1 MAFFNSVKAVNMV
14 EREGLCLGL
23 RARRRVSSFPPGL
36 SRGLTWCMTP
46 DNHKDDDAWHPA
58 ILNKGGNTM
67 KSFYMGIDVSKG
79 YADFVIINQQKQ
91 PVVKGF
97 QLDDTF
103 DGHSHL
109 HEIVSRFLID
119 HPHAVICAA
128 VESTGGYENN
138 WYNTLIRLQASLNIK
153 TARLNPLAVMH
164 NSKADLKKNT
174 TDKISAQ
181 NIAEYLIAHP
191 EKVTYQQQDQLASL
205 RKQWGFV
212 QMLTKQCT
220 QLLNQLH
227 SLLYTANPELLS
239 YCRDGMPAWVLK
251 LLLKY
256 PTAAKLKK
264 ARDKTVAKIPYVSLT
279 RAKQLIAGAKL
290 SVASATD
297 PVTAQLVTATAQ
309 QILQLKKTI
318 AAQIDLMAAHCDVPE
333 VKLLKTFTG
342 IGDISAIGLI
352 LEIQS
357 VARFKNVKKLASF
370 WGLHPVYKI
379 SGDGSGAFKMSK
391 QGRVNPRKILYTVTL
406 SAIEHNPVIKP
417 IYQYHLQQGKHKMDA
432 IGICMHKILRI
443 IYGML
448 KNNTAFDPKVDAANR
463 QRSLPD
469 MTAYPKKNKN
479 RRFQSYDSK
488 APVSRRQRKKR
499 LEREQSHSV
508 ITDTKCGIS
517 APVPIADII
526 SDMLS
531 NI

>member
-1 MAFFNSVKAVNMV
+1 
-14 EREGLCLGL
+14 
-23 RARRRVSSFPPGL
+23 
-36 SRGLTWCMTP
+36 
-46 DNHKDDDAWHPA
+46 
-58 ILNKGGNTM
+58 
-67 KSFYMGIDVSKG
+67 
-79 YADFVIINQQKQ
+79 
-91 PVVKGF
+91 
-97 QLDDTF
+97 
-103 DGHSHL
+103 
-109 HEIVSRFLID
+109 
-119 HPHAVICAA
+119 
-128 VESTGGYENN
+128 
-138 WYNTLIRLQASLNIK
+138 
-153 TARLNPLAVMH
+153 
-164 NSKADLKKNT
+164 SKADLKKNT
-174 TDKISAQ
+174 TDKISAK

-191 EKVTYQQQDQLASL
+191 EKVVYQQQDKFASL

-264 ARDKTVAKIPYVSLT
+264 ARDKTVAKIPYVSQS
-279 RAKQLIAGAKL
+279 RAKQLIAGAKH

-297 PVTAQLVTATAQ
+297 PVTAQLITATVG

-318 AAQIDLMAAHCDVPE
+318 AAQTDLMTAQWDVPE

-357 VARFKNVKKLASF
+357 VARFKSSKKLASF

-448 KNNTAFDPKVDAANR
+448 KNNTAFDPKIDAANR

-469 MTAYPKKNKN
+469 ITAYPKKNKN
-479 RRFQSYDSK
+479 RRFQRYDSK

-517 APVPIADII
+517 APVPIGDII